1 MGCFCCWTGQS
12 NWSKEATLQSDLLL
26 LVVLFWLVS
35 FALALIVRH
44 DWPARAVLVAG
55 CALGLAYCVLGWTR
69 PPLTSSLHFSLAD
82 TPVEFQLDNAG
93 LWLLFF
99 GLVPALFAAGL
110 TTASASTPSKR
121 YWLAGLA
128 ATLLGALGV
137 FGLQDTM
144 SFLIAWEIMSIGGAV
159 MILGERLSP
168 EPGGPILFM
177 LSLLEVGAV
186 AVLLAL
192 LLLANHIPSQSFQR
206 FVTSYA
212 TSSPST
218 FLIGLLFLFGFGAK
232 LGIIPFY
239 EWFPAAYASGS
250 GATGVVF
257 SGVVMNAAFYALGR
271 ATLQWLP
278 HAGTWAI
285 GTASIMVVSGVLSAI
300 LAIFYAFQEEDWRRL
315 LSFSSA
321 ENATVAIAVLG
332 VSALFFSSSLSAF
345 ASLAWTVALLHLAA
359 HSLAKG
365 TLFLT
370 SDGIHEVNG
379 DYWIRQT
386 GLLRRSPMIYGIG
399 ALFAAMSLAALPPQ
413 AGFATEWY
421 IFQTLFQGTQVNNLV
436 ARLTIALAAA
446 GLALVA
452 AVALATFV
460 KLFGVGLLGDGHAGP
475 THLSPFRSSCVF
487 IVGMCVLGLAAGMP
501 WWLRFLGQTNQ
512 SIFGVD
518 AAATMRNG
526 WLLVPLSGKFAF
538 ISPTKLVIA
547 GPLLALIPLMLFW
560 TSRQAYRLRRV
571 PVWSGGRREDARR
584 IATTSLAF
592 SNALRTF
599 YSFVYGPTHNIER
612 EYQESPYFVKRLIF
626 NQEVAPVFGP
636 YLFAPL
642 TRFVRKLSVKVSA
655 LQSGYLNSYNA
666 MIGILLVLI
675 LALSLFYK

>member
-1 MGCFCCWTGQS
+1 
-12 NWSKEATLQSDLLL
+12 LQSELLL
-26 LVVLFWLVS
+26 AIVLLWAAAFVL
-35 FALALIVRH
+35 ALALRH
-44 DWPARAVLVAG
+44 DWWARLAIAAG
-55 CALGLAYCVLGWTR
+55 CALGLAYCVLGWIR
-69 PPLTSSLHFSLAD
+69 PASAISLHVLLGDS
-82 TPVEFQLDNAG
+82 PVWFRLDNAA
-93 LWLLFF
+93 LWLFFF
-99 GLVPALFAAGL
+99 GLLPALFAAALG
-110 TTASASTPSKR
+110 TESATLEGKR
-121 YWLAGLA
+121 HWLAGLA
-128 ATLLGALGV
+128 VTLLGALGV

-144 SFLIAWEIMSIGGAV
+144 SFLIAWEVMSLGGAA
-159 MILGERLSP
+159 MLLGEGVSGDRD
-168 EPGGPILFM
+168 GPTLFM
-177 LSLLEVGAV
+177 VSLLEVGSV

-192 LLLANHIPSQSFQR
+192 LLLGNHASSHSFLS
-206 FVTSYA
+206 FTAAYA
-212 TSSPST
+212 TSSSGT
-218 FLIGLLFLFGFGAK
+218 LAIGLLFLFGFGAK
-232 LGIIPFY
+232 LGMLPFF
-239 EWFPAAYASGS
+239 EWFPSAYAAGSGS
-250 GATGVVF
+250 TGVIF
-257 SGVVMNAAFYALGR
+257 SGIVLNAAFFALGR
-271 ATLQWLP
+271 ATLEWLP
-278 HAGTWAI
+278 HTGPWAVA
-285 GTASIMVVSGVLSAI
+285 TASVMVIAGVLSAI

-332 VSALFFSSSLSAF
+332 VSGLFASSSLPNF
-345 ASLAWTVALLHLAA
+345 AALAWTVALLHLAA

-365 TLFLT
+365 TLFL
-370 SDGIHEVNG
+370 SADGVHQVNG
-379 DYWIRQT
+379 DYGIRQT
-386 GLLRRSPMIYGIG
+386 GLLRRSSLAYGIG

-460 KLFGVGLLGDGHAGP
+460 KLLGVGLLGDGHDGP
-475 THLSPFRSSCVF
+475 SLLSRSRSACVL
-487 IVGMCVLGLAAGMP
+487 VLGLCVLALAVGMP
-501 WWLRFLGQTNQ
+501 WWLQLLGEANQ
-512 SIFGVD
+512 SVFGVN
-518 AAATMRNG
+518 AAASMRDG

-547 GPLLALIPLMLFW
+547 GPLLASIPLILFW
-560 TSRQAYRLRRV
+560 SNRRVFKLRRV
-571 PVWSGGRREDARR
+571 PVWSGGRREDARQ

-599 YSFVYGPTHNIER
+599 YSFIYGPTHNVER
-612 EYQESPYFVKRLIF
+612 EYQESPYFLKRLIF

-642 TRFVRKLSVKVSA
+642 IRTVRTLSSAVSA